1 MKTNNG
7 AVCETFWLS
16 GIFEVSDIFG
26 QNNFNLRTKFRCFG
40 HFRTNSRTKFKIYI
54 LCIKRVVASFVVGAF
69 YKYVME
75 TVFKVPFSDIF

>member
-7 AVCETFWLS
+7 AVCETFWLN

-26 QNNFNLRTKFRCFG
+26 QNDSNLRTKFGGFG

-54 LCIKRVVASFVVGAF
+54 LCIKRIGALFVAGAF
-69 YKYVME
+69 YKYAME

>member
-1 MKTNNG
+1 MKTNNR
-7 AVCETFWLS
+7 AVCEIFWLS

-26 QNNFNLRTKFRCFG
+26 QNDSNLRTKFRCFG

-54 LCIKRVVASFVVGAF
+54 LCIKRIGTLFVAGAF
-69 YKYVME
+69 YKYAME

>member
-7 AVCETFWLS
+7 AGCETFWLMDV
-16 GIFEVSDIFG
+16 FMVSDIFG
-26 QNNFNLRTKFRCFG
+26 QNNSNLRTKFRCFG

-54 LCIKRVVASFVVGAF
+54 LCINRIGTLFVAGTF

-75 TVFKVPFSDIF
+75 TVFKTPFSDIF

>member
-7 AVCETFWLS
+7 AVCETFWLM

-26 QNNFNLRTKFRCFG
+26 QNDSNLRTKFRGFG

-54 LCIKRVVASFVVGAF
+54 LCIKRVTSGFVAVAF

-75 TVFKVPFSDIF
+75 TVFKRPFSDIF

>member
-7 AVCETFWLS
+7 AVCKTFWLM
-16 GIFEVSDIFG
+16 GVFMVSDIFG
-26 QNNFNLRTKFRCFG
+26 QNDSNFRTKFGGFG

-54 LCIKRVVASFVVGAF
+54 LCIKRVVASFVAGAF

-75 TVFKVPFSDIF
+75 TVFKTPFSDIF

>member
-7 AVCETFWLS
+7 AVCKGFWLVR
-16 GIFEVSDIFG
+16 IFKVSDIFG
-26 QNNFNLRTKFRCFG
+26 QNDSNLRTKFRCFG

-54 LCIKRVVASFVVGAF
+54 LCIKRVTSGFVAGTF

-75 TVFKVPFSDIF
+75 TVFKRPFSDIF